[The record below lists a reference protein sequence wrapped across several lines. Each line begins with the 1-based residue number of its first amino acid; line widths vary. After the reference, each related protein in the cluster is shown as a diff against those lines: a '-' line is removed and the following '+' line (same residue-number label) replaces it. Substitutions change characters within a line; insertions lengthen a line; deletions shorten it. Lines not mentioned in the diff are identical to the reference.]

1 MRTLKVLLMMAAAA
15 TMTAGAQSPWRSA
28 SSAPESPGTSS
39 PLKEKVSTQTFKA
52 PAAHADEETFT
63 VTCLPVTRDQW
74 SAWEVIAYQDG
85 FKRFDIDG
93 AEMKLPAG
101 TYDFV
106 AVFEHFPI
114 GSYRRDYLG
123 LVVRESVTVDKDM
136 TLEFDPATATNH
148 IKFNPLLDNGETI
161 SLPKVSYDSNWNKTV
176 IEEGNISA
184 AELTVTYI
192 LGTKK
197 WYYQVA
203 YTMAPEISESLDGS
217 YDPTTKLNLYTNEL
231 SDRLNIGFSCIITG
245 RDVNDPTYVICAEQ
259 KGSAPGTISNNTNKY
274 IDTYLKTV
282 WTPKGTNTLNNIA
295 QNSLQIS
302 PYGVSLFS
310 FGGFDLQSWM
320 GLGQSTSSSH
330 HIMYCPG
337 NGDNSYY
344 NYIIAPTTTEV
355 FKVGSDFMGSTNLG
369 GYRLFSSYGQEIVC
383 NPNTL
388 LPTAYSARTPYRLS
402 LPGCGSFTAYNADNM
417 EVNFATAPALFSIL
431 DCIVMKDD
439 NSLKPEF
446 NMAYT
451 GRLGEIRNT
460 DLSFM
465 EFTAKQNGS
474 PIAENYQELQ
484 TWLTQNATSL
494 SGNLEISIKDNN
506 CKVADETA
514 SNNATVTV
522 NLSNDD
528 YFPPTLTMLQFR
540 DDENHIT
547 STFENGEIH
556 LSAADI
562 NFSAETTRQYVVESP
577 AYVICEI
584 APSGTENFKPLE
596 LSRHTEFYDSD
607 VLGANY
613 SAPLTYDTGTNGW
626 FDVRITVA
634 DIAGNTQVQTIGR
647 AFNINKADS
656 IEDIELSGNK
666 EIVNIY
672 TFDGIEISPSQAKSG
687 IYIVRYSNGRT
698 AKVRL

>member
-136 TLEFDPATATNH
+136 TLEFDPATATNN
-148 IKFNPLLDNGETI
+148 IKFNPLLQNGEAI
-161 SLPKVSYDSNWNKTV
+161 RLPKVTYDSSWNRTV
-176 IEEGNISA
+176 TEEGNISA
-184 AELTVTYI
+184 AEFTVTYI

-197 WYYQVA
+197 WYYQMA
-203 YTMAPEISESLDGS
+203 YTMAPEISESPDGT
-217 YDPTTKLNLYTNEL
+217 YNPTTKLNLYVNEI
-231 SDRLNIGFSCIITG
+231 SDRLNIGFSSIFTNADADC
-245 RDVNDPTYVICAEQ
+245 PTYVMCAEQ
-259 KGSAPGTISNNTNKY
+259 KGSTPGTISNDIEKYVDTNLQ
-274 IDTYLKTV
+274 TA
-282 WTPKGTNTLNNIA
+282 WTSKGANTLNLIA
-295 QNSLQIS
+295 DNSLQIS
-302 PYGVSLFS
+302 PYGVSLLS
-310 FGGFDLQSWM
+310 FGGFDLESWM
-320 GLGQSTSSSH
+320 GLGQVSSSSH
-330 HIMYCPG
+330 HLMYCPG
-337 NGDNSYY
+337 NAETTYY
-344 NYIIAPTTTEV
+344 NYMIAPTTTEV
-355 FKVGSDFMGSTNLG
+355 FKVGSEFMGSSNLG
-369 GYRLFSSYGQEIVC
+369 AYMLFSSYGQEIVC

-388 LPTAYSARTPYRLS
+388 LPTAYLARTPYRLS
-402 LPGCGSFTAYNADNM
+402 LPGCGSFTAYNAENM
-417 EVNFATAPALFSIL
+417 EVNFATAPALFSII
-431 DCIVMKDD
+431 DCIVMRED

-446 NMAYT
+446 NLAYT

-460 DLSFM
+460 DISFM
-465 EFTAKQNGS
+465 ECSAKQNGTL
-474 PIAENYQELQ
+474 IAEDYSQLQ
-484 TWLTQNATSL
+484 TWLTQNAASL
-494 SGNLEISIKDNN
+494 SGNLEISLKDDN
-506 CKVADETA
+506 CKIADETA
-514 SNNATVTV
+514 SNKAIVTV
-522 NLSNDD
+522 NLSSDD

-613 SAPLTYDTGTNGW
+613 SAPLTYEAGTNGW